1 MTLQTEPS
9 HDAARRPEGRLK
21 NRSPELAARRADW
34 SARAEQ
40 QAGPSRSTIYDWA
53 AFSAAPAVQLRAFD
67 VSCADLH
74 DAIAVGNHEVWG
86 DPLPGHLPGGAVQ
99 LRARLSQHRRAEEVH
114 RVAESGLAGTAS
126 KLPHAEKIQE
136 AFGHHDLSGVSAHV
150 DGAASEASERLGAHG
165 YASGSSVAFAG
176 SPDLFTA
183 AHEAAHVIQQRGGV
197 ALSDGVGRGGDI
209 YERHAD
215 EVAGLVVRGQSAE
228 ATLDRMVGAG
238 RAASTSVG
246 APSSATGGA
255 VQALQFKKSRA
266 EAELDQA
273 GELIE
278 LEESTEVE
286 ATRTAKVGGRT
297 ETKVADLQAT
307 AKKLSEKLERDIAIE
322 RGTEKGHGPDETSRE
337 RIAELSALKE
347 DLDRKIASGTVDKA
361 TVLDTMRASGHT
373 DHRIESKSAPGSRQG
388 TSIGLSDG
396 GLKREHGAVDNEFVE
411 VRENEIA
418 IGRTRG
424 EDKSALIAG
433 KNGYGVE
440 RQKTDTKT
448 GDQTK
453 TRFVA
458 NSERGELSHQ
468 RGNLAKGKSTKG
480 AVVVDGQGKR
490 ASLEH
495 RTTTGG
501 PEGKTIYEGKAV
513 VGTDQLGVEGK
524 ADLAK
529 LADKESA
536 ISVTVGGGLHASVHA
551 KPVVLEG
558 VTMVAL
564 HASARGFLELGVG
577 SEHERAYDA
586 TEAPVTAPRPG
597 VGGGGP
603 VPKPSFGDRPAEA
616 EQAKAKTSGS
626 VAVKAAYSR
635 AIVRIY
641 NQGEASR
648 ELDAVRRAPSLPLVG
663 ATFAKWK
670 AASALLF
677 GGFTPRLPGESFS
690 STTEA
695 ELAVQLEHTSGAKAS
710 ASLKEQW
717 SWTWSEEVGE
727 DGVVRVKL
735 VAVKGR
741 DRAAALGIPLTQ
753 VEGGDSKGEREEI
766 QLAFPENAEGQA
778 ARAALYAKL
787 GNRPDVSEV
796 RAFSSRFM
804 GDWSST
810 RKGSHHYGTRASAGD
825 PYWDT
830 SLGVEGS
837 LGNAYEQEV
846 TIARKEG
853 HVVVDGRGKSAVK
866 GQVSG
871 GGADSADK
879 TRLFE
884 ASVEDGGS
892 AHSEL
897 VERDGAKR
905 VEARLTTHSAKART
919 GVGSSLEGFD
929 SVHGISHFVRDALS
943 EKKLDYRATSYS
955 HEEVLR
961 LHARASDHGFWA
973 ERLTLVS
980 ASGKVQGLWLSLRER
995 LLEAHRG
1002 EPALRKRIR
1011 EQSSTKEVAAQG
1023 LRELELGLR
1032 QVHVNAFLEGAG
1044 AKGPALIKSTIE
1056 QAEEAFASRSGG
1068 RSRGGDH
1075 RAWPDALEAERAR
1088 FEALETIMKKGL
1100 VEHLKE
1106 QGHQEATSP
1115 HSQSRERK
1123 RLIGECDWLD
1133 QRLTA
1138 ARSRY
1143 FEDAEAFGDKLQRL
1157 QEWRATLADE
1167 PRESRTF
1174 ARSLEMTSRLRTYKE
1189 AEPRALTAGSDAL
1202 LTTTARF
1209 YMDWVDLALEAR
1221 GVMASED
1228 FPIKLSERG
1237 AGEVRNPVYEPN
1249 VRRVLALWR
1258 ESGDL
1263 EEGQDPMK
1271 EAFLRRL
1278 LTY

>member
-1 MTLQTEPS
+1 MTLQTRPGD
-9 HDAARRPEGRLK
+9 DAARHPEGRLK
-21 NRSPELAARRADW
+21 NRSPELAARRAAW
-34 SARAEQ
+34 SEQARPQ
-40 QAGPSRSTIYDWA
+40 RSTIYDWA
-53 AFSAAPAVQLRAFD
+53 SFSAAPAVQLRAFD
-67 VSCADLH
+67 ASCADLH

-86 DPLPGHLPGGAVQ
+86 DPLPAHLPGGAVQ
-99 LRARLSQHRRAEEVH
+99 LRARMSQQRQAAEVH
-114 RVAESGLAGTAS
+114 RVAEAGLSGTAT
-126 KLPHAEKIQE
+126 KLPHAERIQE

-150 DGAASEASERLGAHG
+150 DGAASEASRRLGAHG
-165 YASGSSVAFAG
+165 YASGSAVAFAG

-183 AHEAAHVIQQRGGV
+183 AHEAAHVIQQRAGV
-197 ALSDGVGRGGDI
+197 ALSDGVGRGGDR

-238 RAASTSVG
+238 RSAS
-246 APSSATGGA
+246 PSAH
-255 VQALQFKKSRA
+255 ALQFKKSQA
-266 EAELDQA
+266 EVELDEA
-273 GELIE
+273 GELID
-278 LEESTEVE
+278 LEESAEVE
-286 ATRTAKVGGRT
+286 ATRSARLGDRH
-297 ETKVADLQAT
+297 ETRVADLQAT
-307 AKKLSEKLERDIAIE
+307 AKKLSERLERDIALE
-322 RGTEKGHGPDETSRE
+322 RTTEKGQQPDEASRQ
-337 RIAELSALKE
+337 RIAELGAIKE

-361 TVLDTMRASGHT
+361 TVLDTMQRSGHT
-373 DHRIESKSAPGSRQG
+373 DHRIESKSAPGSRRG
-388 TSIGLSDG
+388 TSLGVSDG
-396 GLKREHGAVDNEFVE
+396 GLKREHGATDNEFVE
-411 VRENEIA
+411 MRENEVA

-424 EDKSALIAG
+424 EDKSAIIAG

-440 RQKTDTKT
+440 RQTTDSKT
-448 GDQTK
+448 GDQRK
-453 TRFVA
+453 TRVVA
-458 NSERGELSHQ
+458 NSERAELSHQ
-468 RGNLAKGKSTKG
+468 RGNLAKGTSTKG
-480 AVVVDGQGKR
+480 SLVVDGEGKR
-490 ASLEH
+490 ARLEH
-495 RTTTGG
+495 KKTTGG

-513 VGTDQLGVEGK
+513 AGTDQLGVEGR
-524 ADLAK
+524 ADLMK

-536 ISVTVGGGLHASVHA
+536 ISVVVGGGLHASVQA

-577 SEHERAYDA
+577 SEHESSQGGEADPARLKSYGD
-586 TEAPVTAPRPG
+586 TEAPTKAPSTS
-597 VGGGGP
+597 GGGDLSTRT
-603 VPKPSFGDRPAEA
+603 PSFADRPAEA
-616 EQAKAKTSGS
+616 EQRKATTSGS
-626 VAVKAAYSR
+626 VSVKAAYSR

-641 NQGEASR
+641 NKGEADH
-648 ELDAVRRAPSLPLVG
+648 ELDKVRRAPSLPLVG
-663 ATFAKWK
+663 ASFAKWR

-677 GGFTPRLPGESFS
+677 AGFTPRLPGESFS

-695 ELAVQLEHTSGAKAS
+695 ELAVQLEHASGVKAS

-717 SWTWSEEVGE
+717 SWTWSEEVG
-727 DGVVRVKL
+727 DDKVVRVKL

-741 DRAAALGIPLTQ
+741 ERAGALGIPLTQ
-753 VEGGDSKGEREEI
+753 VEGGDTRGEREEI

-778 ARAALYAKL
+778 ARTALYAKL

-796 RAFSSRFM
+796 RSFTSRYM

-810 RKGSHHYGTRASAGD
+810 RKGSHQYGTRASAPD
-825 PYWDT
+825 PSGKT

-837 LGNAYEQEV
+837 MGNTYEHEV

-853 HVVVDGRGKSAVK
+853 HIVVDGRGESSVK

-892 AHSEL
+892 AHTEL
-897 VERDGAKR
+897 VEQADGSKR
-905 VEARLTTHSAKART
+905 VEAQLTTHGAKART
-919 GVGSSLEGFD
+919 GVGSSLKGFD
-929 SVHGISHFVRDALS
+929 SVNGISNFVRDALS
-943 EKKLDYRATSYS
+943 AKKLDYRSTRYS

-973 ERLTLVS
+973 ERLTLVN

-995 LLEAHRG
+995 LLNAHKG
-1002 EPALRKRIR
+1002 EPDLRRRIR
-1011 EQSSTKEVAAQG
+1011 EQSATKDIAAQG

-1032 QVHVNAFLEGAG
+1032 QVYVNMFLEGAG
-1044 AKGPALIKSTIE
+1044 AKGPTLVKATIE
-1056 QAEEAFASRSGG
+1056 QAEEGFASRSGG
-1068 RSRGGDH
+1068 RTRGGDH
-1075 RAWPDALEAERAR
+1075 RAWPDELEAERQR
-1088 FEALETIMKKGL
+1088 FEALELIMKKGL
-1100 VEHLKE
+1100 VAHLKE
-1106 QGHQEATSP
+1106 QGNQEPTMP
-1115 HSQSRERK
+1115 HSQARERK

-1138 ARSRY
+1138 ARSRH

-1157 QEWRATLADE
+1157 KEWRATLADE

-1189 AEPRALTAGSDAL
+1189 GEPQALAAGSKAL

-1209 YMDWVDLALEAR
+1209 YMDWVSLVLEAR
-1221 GVMASED
+1221 AVMASEG

-1249 VRRVLALWR
+1249 VRQILARWR

-1263 EEGQDPMK
+1263 KEGQDPMK
-1271 EAFLRRL
+1271 EPFLRRL